1 MNNELLQQ
9 VCDMLNKECT
19 FESWSKWYTV
29 KNGRI
34 HWDNGVCGGPL
45 DDTAIFELLG
55 SGREKFQFDRQKV
68 VG

>member
-1 MNNELLQQ
+1 MNNVLLQK
-9 VCDMLNKECT
+9 VCDMLNKEHSCD
-19 FESWSKWYTV
+19 SWSKWYIV

-45 DDTAIFELLG
+45 DDTAIFDLLG
-55 SGREKFQFDRQKV
+55 SGLEKFQFDRQKV